1 MSVYI
6 GLRDLASFYASLN
19 MCGGTFENLDTRLT
33 TVKDDIY
40 LLTFAGQDYAVSKEF
55 PTVMRK
61 SIMTSTL
68 ICFRRCLPR

>member
-19 MCGGTFENLDTRLT
+19 ICGGTFENLDSRLT

-40 LLTFAGQDYAVSKEF
+40 LLTFAGQD
-55 PTVMRK
+55 
-61 SIMTSTL
+61 
-68 ICFRRCLPR
+68 